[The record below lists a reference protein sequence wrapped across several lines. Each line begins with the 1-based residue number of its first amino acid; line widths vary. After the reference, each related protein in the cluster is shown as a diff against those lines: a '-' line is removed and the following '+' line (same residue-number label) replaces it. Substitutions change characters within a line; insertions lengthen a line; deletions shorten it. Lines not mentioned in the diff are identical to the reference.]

1 MQRDWRVRRQSYGVE
16 EDSDPRDL
24 TVYKVVDV
32 RRLESERDAGRPPGT
47 ASAYERENLVGA
59 DRFHTVDVDSEV
71 GSGILDVR
79 EISLYAFPAF
89 VNPDDERRAQLDMLA
104 AAGQVPVKVP
114 VVDRS
119 HRAAHD
125 LHVLLR
131 HRLLLQPHG
140 FEGL

>member
-1 MQRDWRVRRQSYGVE
+1 MREPGR
-16 EDSDPRDL
+16 
-24 TVYKVVDV
+24 
-32 RRLESERDAGRPPGT
+32 GRPLHT
-47 ASAYERENLVGA
+47 A
-59 DRFHTVDVDSEV
+59 DVDSEV

-79 EISLYAFPAF
+79 EISLYALAAF
-89 VNPDDERRAQLDMLA
+89 VGSGNERRAQLDMLA

-140 FEGL
+140 FEGYVLVLVEAEASDSPVADGEHERDVSGVDL